1 LTHTCASPLFAAVSN
16 HPAVAALRPK
26 DDTVLE
32 AARSLFDRPAPP
44 APADPATPPQVM
56 LLLARYQEDVG
67 WLSLLPAGVTF
78 HVVQKGGALQPE
90 LPREQQS
97 LLPNV
102 GRESHS
108 YLSFLAER
116 AHDAAAPLPPL
127 LVLAQVRPSPPAGP

>member
-1 LTHTCASPLFAAVSN
+1 M
-16 HPAVAALRPK
+16 
-26 DDTVLE
+26 LE

-44 APADPATPPQVM
+44 APADPATPPRVM
-56 LLLARYQEDVG
+56 LLLARYREDVG

-78 HVVQKGGALQPE
+78 YVVQKAGALQPE

-127 LVLAQVRPSPPAGP
+127 LVLAQVRPSPPAGPQPQA